1 MPTPTSYTELSLKEY
16 LHGCTQRAGLNLGWS
31 VADGSYD
38 ETVADTELT
47 LGTAVTETTNIRA
60 LRAVARRELWRAV
73 MQATS
78 HLATAQTGV
87 AGSIAYGKTVFDR
100 AKDLHTQASEEVEML
115 GLETVTSKPPATLW
129 VGGR

>member
-1 MPTPTSYTELSLKEY
+1 MATPTSYTEATLKEY
-16 LHGCTQRAGLNLGWS
+16 LHGCTQRAGINLGWS
-31 VADGSYD
+31 IAEGNYD
-38 ETVADTELT
+38 ETVADTELA
-47 LGTAVTETTNIRA
+47 LGTAVADTTNIRA

-78 HLATAQTGV
+78 HLATAQTGA

-100 AKDLHTQASEEVEML
+100 AKDLHAQASTEVEML
-115 GLETVTSKPPATLW
+115 GLETIASKPPIGMW